1 VIKRLLFGLF
11 AMATLG
17 ASCDGVYTVPTAAQS
32 AQGIT
37 AVGGKPVEMSA
48 WLVFWDPLS
57 VGSFDANVT
66 RLNRVYVEAYAC
78 LPDGSAGHI
87 GTFDALAMRHVV
99 ALAKAH
105 GVKVLGT
112 MNNYDHDSADFDR
125 KRVEKFLGSPA
136 LMEAHVQGLLALA
149 AADGLDGLDVDYES
163 LDAQDRGGFSAF
175 VARLCEAAHAKGLTV
190 GLAAH
195 PKVSEPGTWGGPQA
209 QNYAV
214 LGAAV
219 DYFHVMTYDY
229 HWATSGAGSLAPL
242 SWVRQVAE
250 FTASKVPPSK
260 VELGVN
266 TYGMAWQGKG
276 QDLTWP
282 GFLGLQSKL
291 GRAYR
296 DDDGYELRLD
306 PPGGEVWMPDAE
318 TSLKKFQLA
327 QELGLGAVALWVL
340 GQEDP
345 ATWTTWDK
353 FNRK

>member
-1 VIKRLLFGLF
+1 VIKRILFGLAAF
-11 AMATLG
+11 ATLG

-32 AQGIT
+32 AQGQT
-37 AVGGKPVEMSA
+37 VANAKPVEFSA

-57 VGSFDANVT
+57 VKDFQANVT
-66 RLNRVYVEAYAC
+66 RLKRVYVEAYGC
-78 LPDGSAGHI
+78 QPDGSVGHI
-87 GTFDALAMRHVV
+87 GTYDAAGMQLVV

-112 MNNYDHDSADFDR
+112 MNNYDHASADFDR
-125 KRVEKFLGSPA
+125 KRVEKFLGDPA
-136 LMEAHVQGLLALA
+136 AMEAHVQSLLALA
-149 AADGLDGLDVDYES
+149 AADGLDGLDVDYEA
-163 LDAQDRGGFSAF
+163 LDAQDRGAFTGF
-175 VARLCEAAHAKGLTV
+175 VRRLCEAAHAKGLTV

-209 QNYAV
+209 QDYGA
-214 LGAAV
+214 LGEAV

-242 SWVRQVAE
+242 GWVRQVAE
-250 FTASKVPPSK
+250 FAAGKMPASK

-266 TYGMAWQGKG
+266 GYGMLWQGKG
-276 QDLTWP
+276 QDLAWP
-282 GFLGLQSKL
+282 AFAQLEAKM
-291 GRAYR
+291 GRPER

-306 PPGGEVWMPDAE
+306 PPGGEAWMPDAQ

-327 QELGLGAVALWVL
+327 RDLGLGGVALWVL

-345 ATWTTWDK
+345 QTWVEWDK
-353 FNRK
+353 FSRK